1 MKFKKDMVLSC
12 LISFL
17 SIVIC
22 IIIARIIFKLN
33 NSIEKYD
40 NNIQKTVII
49 QSASYNFTKWTK
61 TIPNSSNGA
70 FNISN
75 WTDLINSVVSNKIM
89 DSLSIN
95 DRAVLLIDPLDKDT
109 YLPNIPEATL
119 TNPVPIGYF
128 ISIVSSNQ
136 INKIDCS
143 YNFENKVIGYFDRC
157 DFNFIQAIIQSYRMN
172 PSLIKLVQL
181 DISNIQNISSVFD
194 MMSIDIIITYYIP
207 GSLFDTY
214 LQSQPINILGFSTL
228 DFNRVKLFYPY
239 ITPQNV
245 SLKTLFTNDSKSM
258 IQILP
263 KNNLTILP
271 QMTMKLLNIYK
282 PPDILSTNNITEAFI
297 TRLTVDPTSLQPNYR
312 CYGDLMVE
320 SKVQCDS
327 FNDIVGYPKS
337 TINEWDRPCNT
348 DDECPFYKKNTLYPN
363 KRGGCLNTST
373 CEMPI
378 GVLQT
383 APRKFAD
390 TGRFQPFCYGCSPGN
405 DPNCCN
411 KTHDY
416 AFTNDTS
423 DRLAAGLK
431 TSIPLM

>member
-1 MKFKKDMVLSC
+1 
-12 LISFL
+12 
-17 SIVIC
+17 
-22 IIIARIIFKLN
+22 
-33 NSIEKYD
+33 
-40 NNIQKTVII
+40 VII
-49 QSASYNFTKWTK
+49 QSASYNFIKWTK
-61 TIPNSSNGA
+61 TNPNSSIGS
-70 FNISN
+70 FNISQ
-75 WTDLINSVVSNKIM
+75 WKELINAVVSNTILNSISM
-89 DSLSIN
+89 DSS
-95 DRAVLLIDPLDKDT
+95 ALLIIDPLDKDT
-109 YLPNIPEATL
+109 YLPNIPEADITNTL
-119 TNPVPIGYF
+119 PSGYF
-128 ISIVSSNQ
+128 ISIVSSTQ

-181 DISNIQNISSVFD
+181 NITSIQYIASLFD
-194 MMSIDIIITYYIP
+194 MMSLDNIITYYVP
-207 GSLFDTY
+207 DSLLDTY
-214 LQSQPINILGFSTL
+214 LQKQRINILGFSTL
-228 DFNRVKLFYPY
+228 DFTRVKLFYPY
-239 ITPQNV
+239 VTPQNV

-271 QMTMKLLNIYK
+271 QMTMKLLDIYK
-282 PPDILSTNNITEAFI
+282 PADILSTDTVTEAFI

-312 CYGDLMVE
+312 CYGDITVE

-327 FNDIVGYPKS
+327 FNDIMGYPKE
-337 TINEWDRPCNT
+337 TINEWDRPCMN
-348 DDECPFYKKNTLYPN
+348 DEECPFFKKNTLYPN
-363 KRGGCLNTST
+363 KRGGCLNTGI

-383 APRKFAD
+383 APHKFAD

-411 KTHDY
+411 KTADY